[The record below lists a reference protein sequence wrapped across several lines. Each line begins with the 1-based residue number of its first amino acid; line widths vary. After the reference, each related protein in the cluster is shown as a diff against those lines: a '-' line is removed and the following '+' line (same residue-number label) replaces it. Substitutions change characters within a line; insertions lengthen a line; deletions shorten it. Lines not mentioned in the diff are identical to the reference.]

1 MRLGVNIDHVAT
13 LRQARRALEP
23 EPAFAALIAE
33 ENGADSIV
41 VHLREDRRHINDSDL
56 YLLKG
61 IVRVRLNMEMSISKK
76 IVDLACTVKP
86 DQSTLVPE
94 KREELTTEGGLDVA
108 KNFNKVK
115 EAVFKLEGQGIDVS
129 IFIDP
134 VRAQIRSAFR
144 AGARMIELHT
154 GRYANAKDKKAELK
168 RLKELISAAKFAKSL
183 GMHVVAGHGLD
194 YNNADRVA
202 AIDEIEELNIGHSIV
217 ARGVFIGL
225 GRAVK
230 EMKELIN

>member
-23 EPAFAALIAE
+23 EPALAALIAE

-41 VHLREDRRHINDSDL
+41 VHLREDRRHINDNDL
-56 YLLKG
+56 YLLRG
-61 IVRVRLNMEMSISKK
+61 IVRVKLNMEMSISGG
-76 IVDLACTVKP
+76 IVDIACAVKP

-94 KREELTTEGGLDVA
+94 KREELTTEGGLDVT
-108 KNFNKVK
+108 KKFNKVK
-115 EAVFKLEGQGIDVS
+115 ETVSKLECQGIDVS
-129 IFIDP
+129 IFVDP
-134 VRAQIRSAFR
+134 VPAQIRSAYK

-154 GRYANAKDKKAELK
+154 GRYANAKDKKAESKHLN
-168 RLKELISAAKFAKSL
+168 ELISAAKFAKSL
-183 GMHVVAGHGLD
+183 GMGVVAGHGLD
-194 YNNADRVA
+194 YNNAVKVA

-217 ARGVFIGL
+217 ARGLFIGL

>member
-41 VHLREDRRHINDSDL
+41 VHLREDRRHINDNDL
-56 YLLKG
+56 YLLRG
-61 IVRVRLNMEMSISKK
+61 IVRVKLNMEMSISKR
-76 IVDLACTVKP
+76 IVDIACIVKP

-94 KREELTTEGGLDVA
+94 KRKELTTEGGLDVI

-115 EAVFKLEGQGIDVS
+115 EAVLKLQGQGIDVS

-134 VRAQIRSAFR
+134 SRAQIRSAFR

-154 GRYANAKDKKAELK
+154 GCYANAKDKKAELK
-168 RLKELISAAKFAKSL
+168 YLNELISAAKFAKSL
-183 GMHVVAGHGLD
+183 GMDVVAGHGLD
-194 YNNADRVA
+194 YNNVDRVA